1 MRREGEEAVAAAA
14 AAVVAE
20 VSAIGGWGRR
30 AVAVP
35 CRGDVACRI

>member
-14 AAVVAE
+14 MVAE
-20 VSAIGGWGRR
+20 ASAIGGGAPRR
-30 AVAVP
+30 AVP